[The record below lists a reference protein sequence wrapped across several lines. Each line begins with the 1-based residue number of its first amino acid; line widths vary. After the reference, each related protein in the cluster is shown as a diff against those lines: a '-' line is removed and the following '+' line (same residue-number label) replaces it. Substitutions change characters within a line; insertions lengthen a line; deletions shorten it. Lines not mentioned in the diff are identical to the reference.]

1 MYWVAGVRVNL
12 QHTALEIHYDC
23 VEQET
28 PYTSFKVHVW
38 RCFVLINV
46 LIYIC
51 ECSLSRRARLAGVS
65 FRVWGNDVMRDGCCL
80 MQAARLH
87 YSTNAS
93 TCTANHPTFQQIRHQ
108 RYLTRSLP
116 IATRAACG
124 QACTIQISHLYHAH
138 SSGSSRPAT
147 ASEAATYARMT
158 FKLC

>member
-1 MYWVAGVRVNL
+1 M
-12 QHTALEIHYDC
+12 
-23 VEQET
+23 
-28 PYTSFKVHVW
+28 
-38 RCFVLINV
+38 

-108 RYLTRSLP
+108 GYLTRSLP
-116 IATRAACG
+116 IATCCLWASLCHTNLASLPRALLRLITTSHCFRG
-124 QACTIQISHLYHAH
+124 CNLRPYDVQALLTLNLTLLISSCQTHAPDPLDH
-138 SSGSSRPAT
+138 SLCRAQQPQLH
-147 ASEAATYARMT
+147 MT
-158 FKLC
+158 